1 MPTRKLDKA
10 EWRQFCDSVSKT
22 LLGKRAEIEV
32 DALALGGQIAAIW
45 LPLLG
50 ISYDPKD
57 DIVEVALEGVDHLIA
72 KPAELYVETSPTGIT
87 AIEVVDREGVRQ
99 IVRLRD
105 PLMLPAPT
113 SAG

>member
-1 MPTRKLDKA
+1 MPTRKLDEA
-10 EWRQFCDSVSKT
+10 EWRQFCDSISKA

-32 DALALGGQIAAIW
+32 ESLALGSQIEASW

-50 ISYDPKD
+50 ISYDPKND
-57 DIVEVALEGVDHLIA
+57 VVEVALEGVDHLIA
-72 KPAELYVETSPTGIT
+72 KPAELYVEASPTGIT
-87 AIEVVDREGVRQ
+87 AIEVIDREGVRQ